1 MSNNLFK
8 EGDLVY
14 YPPNK
19 HIYSLVKSN
28 DSDYPLTFITDDD
41 IDLESVRP
49 KFTLDGKES
58 KHHKLSSIF
67 HANEKSRNAIYVLH
81 GLTMSEPP
89 TNEEYV
95 RIKLQEQNCSHVVC
109 NVSSDSNN
117 SKLELIVRATFVDV
131 IAENALKKRKYTF
144 YNNKGETFE
153 FVSPV
158 DNFGKPI
165 ITGQE

>member
-19 HIYSLVKSN
+19 HIYSLIKSN
-28 DSDYPLTFITDDD
+28 DSNYSLTFISGDDT
-41 IDLESVRP
+41 DLESIRP
-49 KFTLDGKES
+49 KFTLDGKEG

-67 HANEKSRNAIYVLH
+67 HATEKSRNAIFVLH
-81 GLTMSEPP
+81 GLLMVEPP

-95 RIKLQEQNCSHVVC
+95 RIKLHEQNCSHVVC

-117 SKLELIVRATFVDV
+117 PKLELIVSVEIED
-131 IAENALKKRKYTF
+131 ALERSYRF
-144 YNNKGETFE
+144 ISNKGKVFKT
-153 FVSPV
+153 VSPV